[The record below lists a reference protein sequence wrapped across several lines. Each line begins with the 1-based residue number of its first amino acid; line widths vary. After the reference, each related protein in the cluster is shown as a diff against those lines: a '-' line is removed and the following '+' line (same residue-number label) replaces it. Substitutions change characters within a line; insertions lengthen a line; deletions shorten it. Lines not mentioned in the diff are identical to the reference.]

1 MLQVPELK
9 YTVYGSYMWPLGNR
23 GFEVFSNYSWVDD
36 VYYSPFER
44 KRKWHLRTVA
54 WTSSTWKS
62 PDEKWVVSGF
72 VNNVMDEVGILQA
85 LRAGEA
91 EHFRHTAG
99 TTLPRLY
106 GLEVT
111 YTLGDY

>member
-1 MLQVPELK
+1 M
-9 YTVYGSYMWPLGNR
+9 
-23 GFEVFSNYSWVDD
+23 
-36 VYYSPFER
+36 
-44 KRKWHLRTVA
+44 
-54 WTSSTWKS
+54 
-62 PDEKWVVSGF
+62 SGF
-72 VNNVMDEVGILQA
+72 VNNVMDEVGILQV